1 MNNRKL
7 VDTEVALKIIQ
18 EISDSFLYSYEAEKV
33 LELMRVKNFLIF
45 QEEVIN
51 KLEST
56 INMREKWN
64 YITVNA

>member
-56 INMREKWN
+56 INMREK
-64 YITVNA
+64 